1 MRSAFAIEFTLAA
14 CPTGRLRR
22 PPSQSAVGHS
32 DAMAPPDATQ
42 AENYSGVVISN
53 DLQTNGG
60 RFLII
65 DNGRKIDVQIGVP
78 PADPAVHGC
87 KVVRLDNQDAGA
99 TRHIMPAAKQLPSC
113 REFIRSL
120 L

>member
-1 MRSAFAIEFTLAA
+1 MRLWFSRAESAQLQDVEIW
-14 CPTGRLRR
+14 
-22 PPSQSAVGHS
+22 PPH
-32 DAMAPPDATQ
+32 ATQ

-53 DLQTNGG
+53 DLQTNCG

-78 PADPAVHGC
+78 PADPAVHGG
-87 KVVRLDNQDAGA
+87 KVVRLHNQDAGA

-120 L
+120 LWRH